1 LGVPEM
7 AEKDRKH
14 LAQAWEAYQWR
25 RRRADERRRRAD
37 ERRLEENERARV
49 KLSKTILQLREK
61 GYSMRDIGRELGKS
75 RQGAY
80 DLLRPARRPSLEEAQ
95 R

>member
-7 AEKDRKH
+7 AEKDRKR
-14 LAQAWEAYQWR
+14 LAVAWEIYDLR
-25 RRRADERRRRAD
+25 RRRADRRRRRAD
-37 ERRLEENERARV
+37 ERRLDEIERARV
-49 KLSKTILQLREK
+49 KLSKTILQLREE

-80 DLLRPARRPSLEEAQ
+80 NLLRPARRPSPEEAQ